1 MKPRGTDS
9 EADPVAGRRV
19 LITGGSSG
27 IGLACAHEMTSR
39 GARVALLARG
49 EEGLRQAAQ
58 EIDPQPP
65 IFPCDVT
72 DVGALQ
78 AALAAAA
85 ERLGGLDVVVA
96 NAAAAAFGP
105 FVDMKPDDYR
115 RTVETALL
123 GMMNTAHAA
132 LPHLERSAG
141 TLVVVGS
148 TAGRIPTP
156 WMAAYTAA
164 KHGVRGFVRTL
175 RAELQSLGSPVKL
188 AIVAPGPVDTPFWRR
203 ARTTDG
209 RLLARVHGAYEPEDV
224 AREVARA
231 IGSPRAERTVGGVM
245 AVWMFLDALAPNVML
260 RVLGA
265 FAKLGWRRRER
276 KPRNDDDGLTEP
288 VDDPHVH
295 TGLPSRPSVLVRL
308 RELAGIGR

>member
-1 MKPRGTDS
+1 MRARRSGSHP
-9 EADPVAGRRV
+9 DPVAGRRV

-27 IGLACAHEMTSR
+27 IGLACARELTAR

-49 EEGLRQAAQ
+49 EGGLRRAAQ
-58 EIDPQPP
+58 EIDPPP
-65 IFPCDVT
+65 PVFPCDIT
-72 DVGALQ
+72 DVGALET
-78 AALAAAA
+78 ALAGAS
-85 ERLGGLDVVVA
+85 EQLGGLDVVVA

-105 FVDMKPDDYR
+105 FADMKPDDYR

-123 GMMNTAHAA
+123 GMMNTAHVA
-132 LPHLERSAG
+132 LPYLERSAG

-156 WMAAYTAA
+156 WMAAYTGA

-175 RAELQSLGSPVKL
+175 RAELQSLGSPAKL

-203 ARTTDG
+203 ARMTDG
-209 RLLARVHGAYEPEDV
+209 RLLARMYGAYEPEDV
-224 AREVARA
+224 AREVSRA
-231 IGSPRAERTVGGVM
+231 IDSPRAERTVGGAM
-245 AVWMFLDALAPNVML
+245 AVWLFLDALAPNVML
-260 RVLGA
+260 RVLGSL
-265 FAKLGWRRRER
+265 AKLGWRKRES

-308 RELAGIGR
+308 RELTGIGR

>member
-1 MKPRGTDS
+1 MARSFQNK
-9 EADPVAGRRV
+9 RV

-27 IGLACAHEMTSR
+27 IGLACARELTAR

-49 EEGLRQAAQ
+49 EGGLRRAAQ
-58 EIDPQPP
+58 EIDPPP
-65 IFPCDVT
+65 PVFPCDIT
-72 DVGALQ
+72 DVGALET
-78 AALAAAA
+78 ALAGAS
-85 ERLGGLDVVVA
+85 EQLGGLDVVVA

-105 FVDMKPDDYR
+105 FADMKPDDYR

-123 GMMNTAHAA
+123 GMMNTAHVA
-132 LPHLERSAG
+132 LPYLERSAG

-188 AIVAPGPVDTPFWRR
+188 ALVAPGPVDTPFWRR
-203 ARTTDG
+203 ARMTDG
-209 RLLARVHGAYEPEDV
+209 RLLTRMYGAYEPEDV
-224 AREVARA
+224 AREVSRA
-231 IGSPRAERTVGGVM
+231 IDSPRAERTVGGAM
-245 AVWMFLDALAPNVML
+245 AVWLFLDALAPNVML
-260 RVLGA
+260 RVLGSL
-265 FAKLGWRRRER
+265 AKLGWRKRES

-308 RELAGIGR
+308 RELTGIGR